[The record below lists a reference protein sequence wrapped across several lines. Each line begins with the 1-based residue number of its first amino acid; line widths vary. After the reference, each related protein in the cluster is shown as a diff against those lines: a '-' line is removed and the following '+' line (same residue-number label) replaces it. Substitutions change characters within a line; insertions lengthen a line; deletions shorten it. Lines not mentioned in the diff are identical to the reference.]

1 MYWETKSL
9 QFPSKEKELLLRKV
23 EITDY
28 IKIEF
33 KKTEDAHLL
42 KEMILCMKDD
52 FKGQVKMETLQAWDS
67 EIYRTT
73 TKVVNPLCS

>member
-1 MYWETKSL
+1 
-9 QFPSKEKELLLRKV
+9 LRKA
-23 EITDY
+23 EIIDY

-42 KEMILCMKDD
+42 EERIFCMKDD
-52 FKGQVKMETLQAWDS
+52 FKGQVKMETLQARDS

-73 TKVVNPLCS
+73 TKVVNPLCP